1 MCPVDRVD
9 PQSHEGTALHSFF
22 LQFDEARYLVSS
34 AKGGSSMAIFRS
46 PGLADE
52 DVASEVIDAWNRR
65 ILDEV
70 NRHRP
75 SSPFLVLDPSG
86 IPDGEIS
93 SAVKWSGHPLE
104 PLQCTDE
111 ETAEKLS
118 DYGWAGR
125 AELHNEYLEYGFVTA
140 LDANGVERPKRL
152 IATTELMEWW
162 QTLAVHDAPSFLS
175 KVEQI
180 IGIRYSM
187 SELFERD
194 MDAWE
199 SLAVPVRERLFRLYI
214 VGSGRNSP
222 PRHSLNQASVLF
234 MGHQINGLDDLI
246 YVVHF
251 GAFPYAVMAN
261 NVTRRARIEEIFHW
275 ANAAYLYCRN
285 ADPAAAV
292 GAYNQAFLQGTEGS
306 PAARSIAFSDPLGM
320 YIRTFS
326 TGDLFYDGTP
336 APDDWTVL
344 TRGHE
349 NDTPQRLE
357 FGPPNSH
364 PGFLDDIKV
373 GSEDDAPIVT
383 GFQLAKRIEVGPQV
397 VVGGERPIQE
407 NEFIDILAADPGT
420 IECGQASNRR
430 CRDIDIFRREVEAQ
444 EALIFGT
451 RGGRGA

>member
-1 MCPVDRVD
+1 
-9 PQSHEGTALHSFF
+9 
-22 LQFDEARYLVSS
+22 
-34 AKGGSSMAIFRS
+34 MAIFRS

-52 DVASEVIDAWNRR
+52 DVAPEVVDAWNRH

-70 NRHRP
+70 GRHRN
-75 SSPFLVLDPSG
+75 SPFLVLDPTQIS
-86 IPDGEIS
+86 DGEIS
-93 SAVKWSGHPLE
+93 SAVKWAGHPLE

-118 DYGWAGR
+118 DFGWAGR
-125 AELHNEYLEYGFVTA
+125 AELHNEYFEYGIVTA

-175 KVEQI
+175 KIKEITGV
-180 IGIRYSM
+180 RRSM
-187 SELFERD
+187 NELFERD
-194 MDAWE
+194 MRAWKA
-199 SLAVPVRERLFRLYI
+199 LTVPTREGLFRRYI

-222 PRHSLNQASVLF
+222 PMHSLNQTSVLF

-251 GAFPYAVMAN
+251 GTFPYAVLAS
-261 NVTRRARIEEIFHW
+261 NVRRRARIEEIFHS
-275 ANAAYLYCRN
+275 AQVGYLYCRN
-285 ADPAAAV
+285 ADPAAAI

-306 PAARSIAFSDPLGM
+306 PAGRNIAFADPLGM

-326 TGDLFYDGTP
+326 TGDLFYDGAAVP
-336 APDDWTVL
+336 NEWTTL

-364 PGFLDDIKV
+364 PAFLDEVKI
-373 GSEDDAPIVT
+373 GSEDDAPTVT
-383 GFQLAKRIEVGPQV
+383 GFQLAKRVEVGPLV
-397 VVGGERPIQE
+397 VVGDERPILE
-407 NEFIDILAADPGT
+407 EEFMDIPAALPGI
-420 IECGQASNRR
+420 IECGQSSDQW
-430 CRDIDIFRREVEAQ
+430 CIDIDIFRREVEAQ
-444 EALIFGT
+444 EALIRGT